1 MDKKF
6 EQIINE
12 GKKNGKKATEINA
25 ELKAAGANF
34 HLDFE
39 RAVSGWS
46 EKEME
51 EGFIPAEDES
61 KNVNHSLDLS
71 RKTELANKTQIMEL
85 AGTKFEIAYD
95 KDGYVNTIT
104 RID

>member
-1 MDKKF
+1 MNSIWVSYIKIEKEKHYGKKF

-12 GKKNGKKATEINA
+12 GKRTGKTTTEINA

-39 RAVSGWS
+39 GAVSGWS

-51 EGFIPAEDES
+51 EGFIPAKEEP
-61 KNVNHSLDLS
+61 KNTS
-71 RKTELANKTQIMEL
+71 RRLT
-85 AGTKFEIAYD
+85 G
-95 KDGYVNTIT
+95 
-104 RID
+104 